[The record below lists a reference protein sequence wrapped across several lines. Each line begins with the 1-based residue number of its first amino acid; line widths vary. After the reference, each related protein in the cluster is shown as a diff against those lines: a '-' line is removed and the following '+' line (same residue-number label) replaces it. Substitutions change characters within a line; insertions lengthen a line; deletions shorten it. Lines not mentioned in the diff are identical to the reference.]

1 MMQDNG
7 RDGQDVPHIMMSDKD
22 ANGITDAGSRGPDA
36 WSEQSQD
43 GGVVCIRLLRVSSVF
58 QKLQDNRSDGKGQ
71 DVPQTLASGT
81 LKTLQWTGFYYFAK
95 KIVTMTTARDAI
107 APDT

>member
-7 RDGQDVPHIMMSDKD
+7 RDGQDVPHIMKSDKD
-22 ANGITDAGSRGPDA
+22 ANEITDAGSRGPDA

-43 GGVVCIRLLRVSSVF
+43 GGVVCIRLLRVSLVF

-71 DVPQTLASGT
+71 DVPHTTHTKADMASST
-81 LKTLQWTGFYYFAK
+81 LKTLQWTGFY
-95 KIVTMTTARDAI
+95 
-107 APDT
+107 

>member
-1 MMQDNG
+1 MSKLQDNG
-7 RDGQDVPHIMMSDKD
+7 RDGQDVPHIMKSDKG

-71 DVPQTLASGT
+71 DVPHTDMASST
-81 LKTLQWTGFYYFAK
+81 LKTLQWTGIK
-95 KIVTMTTARDAI
+95 NGVQ
-107 APDT
+107 

>member
-1 MMQDNG
+1 MILQDNG

-22 ANGITDAGSRGPDA
+22 ANGITDAGSKGPEA

-81 LKTLQWTGFYYFAK
+81 LKTFQWIGFYYFAK
-95 KIVTMTTARDAI
+95 KK
-107 APDT
+107 